1 MSILE
6 TATAVLRLMAL
17 RQSEVTM
24 TDLVEH
30 LSMPKSSASRV
41 LKQMAEEGL
50 LVRNSTTL
58 AYRPSL
64 LLLELAHIVRSST
77 PLIEMCAQA
86 MDTLGTETGHT
97 GYISL
102 LDHNDVVVLRV
113 RPGSQA
119 LRAMTNA
126 GRRLPSWATSTG
138 RALLARESDAQI
150 RERFR
155 RPVMKV
161 IRVGSAADVTVAE
174 RYLGVADRLLFDAQ
188 PPKRPGA
195 VPGGNG
201 EPFDWSLLAGR
212 SWPLPWMLSG
222 GLTIG
227 NIAEAVRTTGAPAID
242 VSSGVETSP
251 GIKDV
256 RLIEDFIAMAKQ
268 LG

>member
-1 MSILE
+1 MSLTVKICGLSTEE
-6 TATAVLRLMAL
+6 TVAAAIEAGAGLVGFVFYPPSPRAVTPDQVARLVKPVPSTVSKVGL
-17 RQSEVTM
+17 FVDPDDTLL
-24 TDLVEH
+24 D
-30 LSMPKSSASRV
+30 RV
-41 LKQMAEEGL
+41 LTLTGL
-50 LVRNSTTL
+50 DLIQL
-58 AYRPSL
+58 HG
-64 LLLELAHIVRSST
+64 LE
-77 PLIEMCAQA
+77 PPE
-86 MDTLGTETGHT
+86 
-97 GYISL
+97 
-102 LDHNDVVVLRV
+102 RV
-113 RPGSQA
+113 
-119 LRAMTNA
+119 
-126 GRRLPSWATSTG
+126 
-138 RALLARESDAQI
+138 AQI

-256 RLIEDFIAMAKQ
+256 GLIRDFIAAAKA
-268 LG
+268 L

>member
-1 MSILE
+1 MSLTVKICGLSTEE
-6 TATAVLRLMAL
+6 TVAAAIEAGAGLVGFVFYPPSPRAVTPDQVARLVKPVPSTVSKVGL
-17 RQSEVTM
+17 FVDPDDTLL
-24 TDLVEH
+24 D
-30 LSMPKSSASRV
+30 RV
-41 LKQMAEEGL
+41 LTLTGL
-50 LVRNSTTL
+50 DLIQL
-58 AYRPSL
+58 HG
-64 LLLELAHIVRSST
+64 LE
-77 PLIEMCAQA
+77 PPE
-86 MDTLGTETGHT
+86 
-97 GYISL
+97 
-102 LDHNDVVVLRV
+102 RV
-113 RPGSQA
+113 
-119 LRAMTNA
+119 
-126 GRRLPSWATSTG
+126 
-138 RALLARESDAQI
+138 AQI

-222 GLTIG
+222 GLTIA
-227 NIAEAVRTTGAPAID
+227 NLATAVRITGAPAID

-256 RLIEDFIAMAKQ
+256 ALIRDFIATVKT

>member
-1 MSILE
+1 MSLTVKICGLSTEE
-6 TATAVLRLMAL
+6 TVAAAIEAGAGLVGFVFYPPSPRAVTPDQVARLVKPVPSTVSKVGL
-17 RQSEVTM
+17 FVDPDDTLL
-24 TDLVEH
+24 D
-30 LSMPKSSASRV
+30 RV
-41 LKQMAEEGL
+41 LALTGL
-50 LVRNSTTL
+50 DLIQL
-58 AYRPSL
+58 HG
-64 LLLELAHIVRSST
+64 LE
-77 PLIEMCAQA
+77 PPE
-86 MDTLGTETGHT
+86 
-97 GYISL
+97 
-102 LDHNDVVVLRV
+102 RV
-113 RPGSQA
+113 
-119 LRAMTNA
+119 
-126 GRRLPSWATSTG
+126 
-138 RALLARESDAQI
+138 AQI

>member
-1 MSILE
+1 MSLTVKICGLSTEE
-6 TATAVLRLMAL
+6 TVAAAIEAGAGLVGFVFYPPSPRAVTPDQVARLVKPVPSTVSKVGL
-17 RQSEVTM
+17 FVDPDDTLL
-24 TDLVEH
+24 D
-30 LSMPKSSASRV
+30 RV
-41 LKQMAEEGL
+41 LTLTGL
-50 LVRNSTTL
+50 DLIQL
-58 AYRPSL
+58 HG
-64 LLLELAHIVRSST
+64 LE
-77 PLIEMCAQA
+77 PPE
-86 MDTLGTETGHT
+86 
-97 GYISL
+97 
-102 LDHNDVVVLRV
+102 RV
-113 RPGSQA
+113 
-119 LRAMTNA
+119 
-126 GRRLPSWATSTG
+126 
-138 RALLARESDAQI
+138 AQI

-227 NIAEAVRTTGAPAID
+227 NIAEAVRVTGAPAID

-256 RLIEDFIAMAKQ
+256 RLIEDFIATAKR